1 MAQRWKDRREA
12 GRELAAALVRFAPE
26 QPVVLALPRGGVP
39 VAFEVARALRA
50 PLDVLLVRK
59 VGAPGNR
66 EFGMGAVAEGPI
78 VLLDDAL
85 VRSVAPP
92 PGYLEAEV
100 ARELA
105 EMARRRERYA
115 DARPPVGV
123 AGRTALL
130 IDDGVATGGTA
141 RAALRA
147 LRARKVGRAVLAVP
161 VAAPDSLAALE
172 AEADEVVCLL
182 APARMSAV
190 GNHYL
195 DFSPTDDAEVV
206 ELLREAAIGRPV

>member
-39 VAFEVARALRA
+39 VAFEVARALHA

-59 VGAPGNR
+59 VGAPRNR
-66 EFGMGAVAEGPI
+66 EFGIGAVAEGPI

-85 VRSVAPP
+85 VRSVAPA

-105 EMARRRERYA
+105 EM
-115 DARPPVGV
+115 
-123 AGRTALL
+123 
-130 IDDGVATGGTA
+130 
-141 RAALRA
+141 
-147 LRARKVGRAVLAVP
+147 
-161 VAAPDSLAALE
+161 
-172 AEADEVVCLL
+172 
-182 APARMSAV
+182 
-190 GNHYL
+190 
-195 DFSPTDDAEVV
+195 
-206 ELLREAAIGRPV
+206 